1 MTNGS
6 LGRELDILANYPKTK
21 RDVSARADEKTEEDR
36 AIARQFG
43 KAFFDG
49 ERRHGYGGFHYHPR
63 FWEPVVPTFQSVYDL
78 DAHSTVLDV
87 GCAKGFMLYDFQR
100 LIPDIT
106 LRGIDISEY
115 AIEASL
121 PEVKPLLDV
130 GNATTLPYP
139 DDSFDLIIA
148 INTLHNLEGQDLIDA
163 FSEVM
168 RVTKRHAFVTVD
180 AYRDESE
187 KEAMLSWNLTAK
199 TIKSVEEWKAF
210 FQDIGY
216 TGDFFWFTP

>member
-1 MTNGS
+1 MTNGV
-6 LGRELDILANYPKTK
+6 LGRELDLLAHYPKTK

-63 FWEPVVPTFQSVYDL
+63 FWEPVVPTFQSVYGL
-78 DAHSTVLDV
+78 DAHSTVLDI

-100 LIPDIT
+100 LIPGIT

-121 PEVKPLLDV
+121 PEVTPLLYV
-130 GNATTLPYP
+130 GNATILPYP
-139 DDSFDLIIA
+139 DDSFDLVIS

-168 RVTKRHAFVTVD
+168 RVTKHHTFITVD

-187 KEAMLSWNLTAK
+187 REAMFEWNLTAK
-199 TIKSVEEWKAF
+199 TIKSVEEWKVY

>member
-1 MTNGS
+1 MTDGS
-6 LGRELDILANYPKTK
+6 LGRELDLLANYPKTK
-21 RDVSARADEKTEEDR
+21 RDVRARADEKTEEDR

-49 ERRHGYGGFHYHPR
+49 KRRHGYGGFHYHPR
-63 FWEPVVPTFQSVYDL
+63 FWEPVVPTFQSVYGL
-78 DAHSTVLDV
+78 DGHSTVLDI

-100 LIPDIT
+100 LIPGIT

-121 PEVKPLLDV
+121 PEVKPFLDV
-130 GNATTLPYP
+130 GNATELPYP
-139 DDSFDLIIA
+139 NDSFDLVIA
-148 INTLHNLEGQDLIDA
+148 INTLHNLEGQDLINA
-163 FSEVM
+163 FLEVM
-168 RVTKRHAFVTVD
+168 RVARGCAFVTVD
-180 AYRDESE
+180 AYRNEAE

-210 FQDIGY
+210 FRVIGY

>member
-6 LGRELDILANYPKTK
+6 LGRELDLLANYPKTK

-63 FWEPVVPTFQSVYDL
+63 FWEPVVPSFQSAYGL
-78 DAHSTVLDV
+78 GEHSTVLDI

-100 LIPDIT
+100 LIPGIT

-139 DDSFDLIIA
+139 DDSFDLVIA
-148 INTLHNLEGQDLIDA
+148 INTLHNLEGQDLVDA
-163 FSEVM
+163 FSEVT
-168 RVTKRHAFVTVD
+168 RVTKHHAFITVD

-187 KEAMLSWNLTAK
+187 REAMFNWNLTAK
-199 TIKSVEEWKAF
+199 TIKSVDEWKAY

-216 TGDFFWFTP
+216 SGDFFWFTP